1 MMNLTKVLSG
11 ILLLANGIIA
21 AKLPSLS
28 VSITDGTF
36 DGLQVRKSL
45 MYSVLFQVSWLVAH
59 LVFVLCFVIYFV

>member
-11 ILLLANGIIA
+11 VLLLANGITA

-36 DGLQVRKSL
+36 DGLQVCKSL
-45 MYSVLFQVSWLVAH
+45 MYSVLFQVLG
-59 LVFVLCFVIYFV
+59 LLLT

>member
-1 MMNLTKVLSG
+1 MTNVIRVLSG

-21 AKLPSLS
+21 AKVPSLS

-45 MYSVLFQVSWLVAH
+45 MYSVLFQVS
-59 LVFVLCFVIYFV
+59 